1 MILEHYTPHPLV
13 FDTKRAYINTRHDK
27 PAGFWVSVRGEDD
40 WPSWCRGEG
49 FREDYLSYCSVVTLE
64 DYANIL
70 ILGNVD
76 EIRAFAK
83 EFGNPPPGWRL
94 GPGYYIDWESVQ
106 KKYDGIIITPYQ
118 WSIRLDSEFS
128 WYYGW
133 DVASGCI
140 WNLDAIKTIT
150 GSAVTSG
157 EVAGAISAG

>member
-13 FDTKRAYINTRHDK
+13 FDTKRAYMTSRHDK

-40 WPSWCRGEG
+40 WPSWCREEG

-64 DYANIL
+64 DYANVL
-70 ILGNVD
+70 ILGNVE
-76 EIRAFAK
+76 EIRAFTNK
-83 EFGNPPPGWRL
+83 YGNPPADAPIYLRRGN
-94 GPGYYIDWESVQ
+94 YIDWESVQ
-106 KKYDGIIITPYQ
+106 KEYDGIIITPYQ
-118 WSIRLDSEFS
+118 WTIRLDPEFS

-150 GSAVTSG
+150 GSAVFD
-157 EVAGAISAG
+157 GARA